1 MPTPATERWR
11 QMPRHILADVYK
23 TCVEHELPA
32 KAKPVHTVR
41 KIAADTRRSPPALY
55 WGVDLCRQM
64 WGVSRV
70 ARKRVL
76 TLPAVRGRAG

>member
-1 MPTPATERWR
+1 M
-11 QMPRHILADVYK
+11 
-23 TCVEHELPA
+23 A

-41 KIAADTRRSPPALY
+41 EKLPRTPAATPSSSVLGEGFARAD
-55 WGVDLCRQM
+55 V
-64 WGVSRV
+64 GVSRV